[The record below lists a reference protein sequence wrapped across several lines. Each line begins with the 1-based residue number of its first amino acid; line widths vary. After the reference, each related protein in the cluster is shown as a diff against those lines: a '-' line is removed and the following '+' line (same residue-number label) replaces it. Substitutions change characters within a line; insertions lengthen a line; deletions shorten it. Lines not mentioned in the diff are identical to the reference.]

1 MTQRA
6 AAMNWDLK
14 SYFPCFDGPEMKQFK
29 TDLER
34 DIAAVQKEAS
44 GLKPLCRENADEW
57 ERLFIKA
64 EGILQR
70 QSHLESYLSCLGS
83 ADSKNEAYQ
92 REEAAL
98 ARLGAEFQKLEV
110 ELLRGL
116 KPTSDDVFREWIARP
131 SFEGGQYFLQ
141 RMREESQRTMTPE
154 KEVLAADLGVDGIE
168 AWGRLYDTVSGR
180 LEFVMEYP
188 DGRRER
194 IPMSQRRSFL
204 DDPDRRVRR
213 AAFEG
218 GNAAWETVETVA
230 AAALNAI
237 SGARLTLNRH
247 RGIDHFLEVALFQ
260 SAVTRKSIDA
270 MFDAV
275 RSNLEVPRKILQL
288 KARAMGTEG
297 IAWYDLG
304 APLPLGESRR
314 YSWEEGQRMVQ
325 DAFAQAYPAL
335 GTYLQ
340 RTLDQRWIDWEPRDG
355 KRSGAFCTSSLRTRE
370 SRIFMTFQGSLGDVL
385 TLAHET
391 GHAFHHEVLRDIR
404 PWANLYPMTLAESAS
419 TFGETILVDGI
430 LNSAGISDL
439 QKATILDTET
449 GHGAVYL
456 MDIPV
461 RYEFEKAMHEER
473 ASGEL
478 SVTRLKELMVETQR
492 TLFGDLLEKGGED
505 PLFWA
510 SKLHFYITG
519 LTFYNFPYT
528 FGYLLSRGLYAL
540 FQKEGKDF
548 LPKYEAFLRLT
559 GSDTT
564 VNVVRRSIG
573 ADLESPEFW
582 TASIRSL
589 EKPLALLEELLPSI
603 QGTEE

>member
-1 MTQRA
+1 
-6 AAMNWDLK
+6 
-14 SYFPCFDGPEMKQFK
+14 
-29 TDLER
+29 
-34 DIAAVQKEAS
+34 V
-44 GLKPLCRENADEW
+44 
-57 ERLFIKA
+57 
-64 EGILQR
+64 
-70 QSHLESYLSCLGS
+70 
-83 ADSKNEAYQ
+83 
-92 REEAAL
+92 
-98 ARLGAEFQKLEV
+98 
-110 ELLRGL
+110 
-116 KPTSDDVFREWIARP
+116 
-131 SFEGGQYFLQ
+131 
-141 RMREESQRTMTPE
+141 
-154 KEVLAADLGVDGIE
+154 
-168 AWGRLYDTVSGR
+168 
-180 LEFVMEYP
+180 
-188 DGRRER
+188 
-194 IPMSQRRSFL
+194 
-204 DDPDRRVRR
+204 
-213 AAFEG
+213 AAFSPVPVFHHKRAEEQVFVKEG

-260 SAVTRKSIDA
+260 SSVTRKSIDA

-325 DAFAQAYPAL
+325 DAFAQAYPSL

-355 KRSGAFCTSSLRTRE
+355 KRPGAFCTSSLRTRE
-370 SRIFMTFQGSLGDVL
+370 SRIFMTFKGSLGDVL

-430 LNSAGISDL
+430 LNSPDLTDL
-439 QKATILDTET
+439 QKAMILDTET
-449 GHGAVYL
+449 SHGAVYL

-461 RYEFEKAMHEER
+461 RYEFEKAMHKER

-492 TLFGDLLEKGGED
+492 SLFGDLLEKSGED

-548 LPKYEAFLRLT
+548 LPRYEAFLRLT
-559 GSDTT
+559 GSDTA
-564 VNVVRRSIG
+564 VNVARRSIG